1 MSAISRLFNQAAIL
15 IMTSPVFCAIDRP
28 DLSGALLLAR
38 SLNNRAVGG
47 LKVGLEFMTANG
59 PAGVRSIVDLGL
71 PVFLDLK
78 FHDIPNTVA
87 GAVRAAAELGVS
99 MLTLH
104 LQGGAAMLWAAADAI
119 KDLSPQE
126 RPLLLGVSVL
136 TSLDDKDLA
145 ATGVEGS
152 TEAQVLR
159 LASLAKKTGMDGMI
173 CSPREIGPI
182 RQSFSNSFK
191 LVVPGIRPVGCASG
205 DQKRT
210 LTPGEAI
217 KAGAD
222 YLVIGRPITAAG
234 SPRAAALAIKD
245 EIEAA
250 RMAA

>member
-1 MSAISRLFNQAAIL
+1 
-15 IMTSPVFCAIDRP
+15 
-28 DLSGALLLAR
+28 LLAR
-38 SLNNRAVGG
+38 SLNNQAVGG
-47 LKVGLEFMTANG
+47 LKLGLEFVTANG
-59 PAGVRSIVDLGL
+59 PAGVRSVVDLGL

-87 GAVRAAAELGVS
+87 GAVRVAADLGVT

-119 KDLSPQE
+119 KDLHPSQ

-136 TSLDDKDLA
+136 TSMDDKDLA
-145 ATGVEGS
+145 AVGVEGS

-159 LASLAKKTGMDGMI
+159 LAGLAKKTGMDGMI
-173 CSPREIGPI
+173 CSPREIGPL
-182 RQSFSNSFK
+182 REAFGNALK
-191 LVVPGIRPVGCASG
+191 LVVPGIRPAGCAAG

-234 SPRAAALAIKD
+234 SPRAAALAIEE

-250 RMAA
+250 RLAA

>member
-1 MSAISRLFNQAAIL
+1 MTS
-15 IMTSPVFCAIDRP
+15 TSPVFCAIDRA

-38 SLNNRAVGG
+38 SLTRQPIGG
-47 LKVGLEFMTANG
+47 LKLGLEFVTANG
-59 PAGVRSIVDLGL
+59 PSGVRSIVDLGL

-87 GAVRAAAELGVS
+87 GAVKAAADLGVS

-104 LQGGAAMLWAAADAI
+104 LQGGPAMLWAAADAVGSMGA
-119 KDLSPQE
+119 D

-136 TSLDDKDLA
+136 TSMDDKDLA
-145 ATGVEGS
+145 AVGIEGS
-152 TEAQVLR
+152 TEEQVLR
-159 LASLAKKTGMDGMI
+159 LGGLAKKTGLDGMI
-173 CSPREIGPI
+173 CSPREIGPL
-182 RQSFSNSFK
+182 REAFGDSLK
-191 LVVPGIRPVGCASG
+191 LVVPGIRPAGSAAG

-210 LTPGEAI
+210 LTPGEAV

-234 SPRAAALAIKD
+234 SPRAAAIAIND

-250 RMAA
+250 RLAA

>member
-1 MSAISRLFNQAAIL
+1 MIT
-15 IMTSPVFCAIDRP
+15 TSPVFCAIDRP

-38 SLNNRAVGG
+38 SLRGQGIGG
-47 LKVGLEFMTANG
+47 LKLGLEFVTANG
-59 PAGVRSIVDLGL
+59 PSGVRSVVDLGL

-87 GAVRAAAELGVS
+87 GAVRAAADLGVA

-104 LQGGAAMLWAAADAI
+104 LQGGAAMLWAAADAVR
-119 KDLSPQE
+119 DLGPK

-136 TSLDDKDLA
+136 TSLGNKDMA
-145 ATGVEGS
+145 ATGIQGTSE
-152 TEAQVLR
+152 EQVLR
-159 LASLAKKTGMDGMI
+159 LGALAKKTGMDGMI
-173 CSPREIGPI
+173 CSPYEIGSL
-182 RQSFSNSFK
+182 RNTFGSNMK
-191 LVVPGIRPVGCASG
+191 LVVPGIRPAGSIAD

-217 KAGAD
+217 QAGAD

-234 SPRAAALAIKD
+234 NPRAAALAIND

-250 RMAA
+250 RLAA

>member
-1 MSAISRLFNQAAIL
+1 MT
-15 IMTSPVFCAIDRP
+15 MTSPVYCAIDRP

-38 SLNNRAVGG
+38 SLDGHAVGG
-47 LKVGLEFMTANG
+47 LKLGLEFMTANG
-59 PAGVRSIVDLGL
+59 PSGVRSIVALGL

-87 GAVRAAAELGVS
+87 GAVRAAADLGIS

-104 LQGGAAMLWAAADAI
+104 LQGGPAMLWAAADAV
-119 KDLSPQE
+119 KDLGDR

-136 TSLDDKDLA
+136 TSMDDKDLEA
-145 ATGVEGS
+145 VGVQGT
-152 TEAQVLR
+152 TEEQVLR
-159 LASLAKKTGMDGMI
+159 LAMLAKKTGLDGMV
-173 CSPREIGPI
+173 CSPKEIAPLRKTFGG
-182 RQSFSNSFK
+182 QMK
-191 LVVPGIRPVGCASG
+191 LMVPGIRPAGCDAG

-217 KAGAD
+217 RAGAD
-222 YLVIGRPITAAG
+222 YLVIGRPITSAG
-234 SPRAAALAIKD
+234 SPRAAALAIQD

>member
-1 MSAISRLFNQAAIL
+1 
-15 IMTSPVFCAIDRP
+15 MTSISPVFCAIDRA

-38 SLNNRAVGG
+38 SLDKQAVAG
-47 LKVGLEFMTANG
+47 LKLGLEFVTANG
-59 PAGVRSIVDLGL
+59 PSGVRSFVDLGL

-87 GAVRAAAELGVS
+87 GAVRAAADLGVT

-104 LQGGAAMLWAAADAI
+104 IQGGPAMLWAAADAI
-119 KDLSPQE
+119 KDFGPK

-136 TSLDDKDLA
+136 TSMDDKDLA
-145 ATGVEGS
+145 AVGIEGT
-152 TEAQVLR
+152 TEEQVLR
-159 LASLAKKTGMDGMI
+159 LAGLARKTGLDGMI

-182 RQSFSNSFK
+182 REAFGQSLK
-191 LVVPGIRPVGCASG
+191 LVVPGIRPAGSSAG

-222 YLVIGRPITAAG
+222 YLVIGRPITGAG
-234 SPRAAALAIKD
+234 SPRAAALAIRD
-245 EIEAA
+245 EIDAA
-250 RMAA
+250 RLAA